1 MAEWLAQLALAT
13 CSAAASTAV
22 ADRGPATQLATD
34 IDEERNE
41 DLGYKVNE
49 PEGPRLLERTSTM
62 EAGYAH
68 RGDGQGTVV
77 DMQMVLPG
85 IGYVHRFVT
94 LTSWLSHRPR
104 LLRAILEAAGDPD
117 RDFLRRAEEG
127 LPLGILEGLPR
138 TPHVFEEQTSWRLDN
153 APWEPALAWVPN
165 YVSVGEHKDFVKAK
179 FEEDVAEGLMDRYWE
194 PLKFRFKP
202 LVARYPSLA
211 VIVEDEEKDKK
222 RIIHD
227 ATHAVRVNRRI
238 KCRDK
243 IRVPGA
249 REKKQILREL
259 IRCDEIAFSV
269 VGAISKARRR
279 YKHQECEHGYMGCQ
293 IDVEETIPGDP
304 DSQIVYVNKVGTFG
318 LSPASYWWT
327 RIAGMAA
334 CGIRATHH
342 LLGPGYPIHRG
353 EERNSFELPPPL
365 GPGISF

>member
-1 MAEWLAQLALAT
+1 M
-13 CSAAASTAV
+13 
-22 ADRGPATQLATD
+22 
-34 IDEERNE
+34 
-41 DLGYKVNE
+41 
-49 PEGPRLLERTSTM
+49 
-62 EAGYAH
+62 
-68 RGDGQGTVV
+68 
-77 DMQMVLPG
+77 
-85 IGYVHRFVT
+85 
-94 LTSWLSHRPR
+94 
-104 LLRAILEAAGDPD
+104 
-117 RDFLRRAEEG
+117 
-127 LPLGILEGLPR
+127 
-138 TPHVFEEQTSWRLDN
+138 
-153 APWEPALAWVPN
+153 PN

-179 FEEDVAEGLMDRYWE
+179 FEEDVAEGLMDRMTLGE
-194 PLKFRFKP
+194 FKAKFGEHR
-202 LVARYPSLA
+202 AIASLA